1 MLYFPLL
8 FKEGCRR
15 RRRGG
20 SDLPNRENPRK
31 GGDFHLRGCN
41 VDGRVVFLS
50 PMFLRRILVTLLACA
65 SGAAL
70 AQPLPSGPSGYA
82 PKEAAFGKHFMVAAA
97 NPLAV
102 EAGRAVIARG
112 GSAVDAAVA
121 VQMVLNVVEPEA
133 SGIGGGAFLL
143 HWSAREQRTRAY
155 DGRETAPA
163 AATPG
168 LFLDAAAR
176 PMAFFD
182 AVVGGRSV
190 GAPGLLA
197 MLELAHRRHGKR
209 AWRELFEPAIQL
221 AEEGFPVSPRLAT
234 LLESEQFLR
243 TDANARRLFYSAD
256 GTPRRAGEVIRNPEL
271 AATLRTV
278 AANGSRTFYTGEIAQ
293 DIVTAVHAH
302 PTNPG
307 LLSRA
312 DLAGYRPVE
321 RTPVCGQYRGSRVCG
336 MPPPSS
342 GGLAVLQI
350 LGILENFPMAQVAQQ
365 QLMAAHLFSEAGR
378 LAYADRNLYVADPDF
393 VAVPAR
399 GMIDPAY
406 LRARADRIELTR
418 SMRRGVPGKP
428 PGSARPSPAGSPERV
443 STSHF
448 SIVDS
453 AGDAVAM
460 TTSIEHA
467 FGSRIMVRG
476 FLLNNQLTDFSFAPE
491 AGGRLVANRVE
502 PGKRPRSSMAPTLV
516 FDRAG
521 RLTYVIGSP
530 GGPLII
536 NYVAQALVAML
547 DWREDAQHAIS
558 IGHYGSRNGPTE
570 LERGTDAAELA
581 RGLGLLGHEIRIMDM
596 TSGLHAIERVQGG
609 WLGAADPRREGAAAG
624 G

>member
-1 MLYFPLL
+1 M
-8 FKEGCRR
+8 FK
-15 RRRGG
+15 
-20 SDLPNRENPRK
+20 
-31 GGDFHLRGCN
+31 LRI
-41 VDGRVVFLS
+41 FAA
-50 PMFLRRILVTLLACA
+50 LLA
-65 SGAAL
+65 GACGVAL
-70 AQPLPSGPSGYA
+70 GQPLPSGPSGYV

-112 GSAVDAAVA
+112 GSAVDAAIA

-143 HWSAREQRTRAY
+143 HWSARERRTRAY

-168 LFLDAAAR
+168 LFLDAAGR

-190 GAPGLLA
+190 GTPGLLA

-209 AWRELFEPAIQL
+209 AWRELFEHAILL

-234 LLESEQFLR
+234 LLASDQYLR
-243 TDANARRLFYSAD
+243 TDPNARRLFYGTD
-256 GTPRRAGEVIRNPEL
+256 GTPRHAGEKIRNPAL
-271 AATLRTV
+271 AETLRTI
-278 AANGSRTFYTGEIAQ
+278 AAQGARAFYTGEIAQ
-293 DIVTAVHAH
+293 DIVAAVHAH

-312 DLAGYRPVE
+312 DLAGYGPVE
-321 RTPVCGQYRGSRVCG
+321 RTPVCGRYRGNKICG
-336 MPPPSS
+336 MPAPSS

-350 LGILENFPMAQVAQQ
+350 LGILESFPMAQVAQQ
-365 QLMAAHLFSEAGR
+365 PLMAAHLFSEAGR

-406 LRARADRIELTR
+406 LSKRADLIHLTR
-418 SMRRGVPGKP
+418 SMGRAAPGVPVGA
-428 PGSARPSPAGSPERV
+428 ARPHRARSPERA
-443 STSHF
+443 STSHL
-448 SIVDS
+448 SIVD
-453 AGDAVAM
+453 AEGNAVAM
-460 TTSIEHA
+460 TTSIENV

-530 GGPLII
+530 GGSLII
-536 NYVAQALVAML
+536 NYVAQALIAML
-547 DWREDAQHAIS
+547 DWRNDAQRAIS

-570 LERGTDAAELA
+570 LERGTDAADLA
-581 RGLGLLGHEIRIMDM
+581 RGLGLLGHDVRIMDM
-596 TSGLHAIERVQGG
+596 TSGLHAIERVPGG

>member
-1 MLYFPLL
+1 V
-8 FKEGCRR
+8 
-15 RRRGG
+15 
-20 SDLPNRENPRK
+20 NR
-31 GGDFHLRGCN
+31 D
-41 VDGRVVFLS
+41 VVFLKF
-50 PMFLRRILVTLLACA
+50 MLGTRIFAALHACA
-65 SGAAL
+65 CGAAL
-70 AQPLPSGPSGYA
+70 AQPQPSGPSGYE
-82 PKEAAFGKHFMVAAA
+82 PKEPAFGKHFMVTAA

-121 VQMVLNVVEPEA
+121 VQMVLNVVEPES

-143 HWSAREQRTRAY
+143 HWSARERRVRAY

-168 LFLDAAAR
+168 LFLDAAGR

-190 GAPGLLA
+190 GTPGLLA
-197 MLELAHRRHGKR
+197 MLEVAHRRHGKR
-209 AWRELFEPAIQL
+209 AWRDLFEPAIRL
-221 AEEGFPVSPRLAT
+221 AAEGFPVSPRLAT
-234 LLESEQFLR
+234 LLESERFLQ
-243 TDANARRLFYSAD
+243 TDANARILFYRAD

-271 AATLRTV
+271 ADTLRTI
-278 AANGSRTFYTGEIAQ
+278 AADGSRAFYAGEIAQ

-307 LLSRA
+307 LLSSA
-312 DLAGYRPVE
+312 DMAGYRSIE
-321 RTPVCGQYRGSRVCG
+321 RAAVCGQYRGNRVCG

-365 QLMAAHLFSEAGR
+365 PLMAAHLFSEAGR
-378 LAYADRNLYVADPDF
+378 LAYADRNQYVADPDF

-406 LRARADRIELTR
+406 LRERADLIQLTR
-418 SMRRGVPGKP
+418 SMRRGVPGVP
-428 PGSARPSPAGSPERV
+428 PGAARPGPAGSPERV

-448 SIVDS
+448 SIVD
-453 AGDAVAM
+453 AEGNAVAM
-460 TTSIEHA
+460 TSSIEHA

-476 FLLNNQLTDFSFAPE
+476 LLLNNQLTDFSFAPE
-491 AGGRLVANRVE
+491 AAGRLVANRVE

-521 RLTYVIGSP
+521 RLTHVLGSP
-530 GGPLII
+530 GGSLII
-536 NYVAQALVAML
+536 NYVAQALIAML
-547 DWREDAQHAIS
+547 DWRDDVQRAIS

-570 LERGTDAAELA
+570 LERDTEAADLA
-581 RGLGLLGHEIRIMDM
+581 RGLGLLGHDVRVMDM
-596 TSGLHAIERVQGG
+596 TSGLHAIERVPGG
-609 WLGAADPRREGAAAG
+609 WRGAADPRREGAAAG

>member
-1 MLYFPLL
+1 MFPLRSM
-8 FKEGCRR
+8 K
-15 RRRGG
+15 
-20 SDLPNRENPRK
+20 
-31 GGDFHLRGCN
+31 
-41 VDGRVVFLS
+41 
-50 PMFLRRILVTLLACA
+50 LLTVLAA
-65 SGAAL
+65 LIAGAIGTAL
-70 AQPLPSGPSGYA
+70 AQPLPSGPSGYV
-82 PKEAAFGKHFMVAAA
+82 PKEPAFGKHFMVAAA

-102 EAGRAVIARG
+102 EAGRAMIARG
-112 GSAVDAAVA
+112 GSAVDAAVT

-163 AATPG
+163 AATSD
-168 LFLDAAAR
+168 LFLDAAGR

-209 AWRELFEPAIQL
+209 AWRDLFEPAIQL
-221 AEEGFPVSPRLAT
+221 AEQGFPVSPRLAT
-234 LLESEQFLR
+234 LLENERYLAN
-243 TDANARRLFYSAD
+243 DPNARRLFYRED

-271 AATLRTV
+271 AETLRTV
-278 AANGSRTFYTGEIAQ
+278 ATQGSSAFYTGGIAQ
-293 DIVTAVHAH
+293 DIVAAVHAH

-321 RTPVCGQYRGSRVCG
+321 RTPVCGQYRGNRVCG

-350 LGILENFPMAQVAQQ
+350 LGILENFPMAEVAQQ

-406 LRARADRIELTR
+406 LRERADLVNLTR
-418 SMRRGVPGKP
+418 SLGHAVPGVP
-428 PGSARPSPAGSPERV
+428 PGAARPHRAGSPERA

-448 SIVDS
+448 SIVD
-453 AGDAVAM
+453 AEGNAVAM

-502 PGKRPRSSMAPTLV
+502 SRKRPRSSMAPTLV

-521 RLTYVIGSP
+521 RLTHVIGSP
-530 GGPLII
+530 GGSLII

-547 DWREDAQHAIS
+547 DWRNDAQRAIS

-570 LERGTDAAELA
+570 LERGTDAAELV
-581 RGLGLLGHEIRIMDM
+581 RGLGLLGHDVRVMDM
-596 TSGLHAIERVQGG
+596 TSGLHAVERVPGG
-609 WLGAADPRREGAAAG
+609 WLGAADPRREGSAAG

>member
-1 MLYFPLL
+1 MFIFRVILALL
-8 FKEGCRR
+8 VGAC
-15 RRRGG
+15 GG
-20 SDLPNRENPRK
+20 
-31 GGDFHLRGCN
+31 
-41 VDGRVVFLS
+41 
-50 PMFLRRILVTLLACA
+50 
-65 SGAAL
+65 AL
-70 AQPLPSGPSGYA
+70 AQPLPSGPSGYV

-102 EAGRAVIARG
+102 EAGRALIARG

-133 SGIGGGAFLL
+133 SGIGGGAFIL
-143 HWSAREQRTRAY
+143 HWSAREKRLRVY

-163 AATPG
+163 DATPD
-168 LFLDAAAR
+168 LFLDAAGR

-209 AWRELFEPAIQL
+209 RWAELFEPAIKL

-234 LLESEQFLR
+234 LLSRESFRFE
-243 TDANARRLFYSAD
+243 DPNARRLFLDAD
-256 GTPRRAGEVIRNPEL
+256 GIPRRAGEVIRNPEL
-271 AATLRTV
+271 AATFRSI
-278 AANGSRTFYTGEIAQ
+278 AKEGPRAFYTGEIAR
-293 DIVTAVHAH
+293 DIVTAVRTH

-307 LLSRA
+307 RLSRA
-312 DLAGYRPVE
+312 DLAGYRPAE
-321 RTPVCGQYRGSRVCG
+321 RAPVCGRYRGNRICG

-342 GGLAVLQI
+342 GGIAVLQI
-350 LGILENFPMAQVAQQ
+350 LGILENFSMAQVAPQS
-365 QLMAAHLFSEAGR
+365 LMAAHLFAEAGR

-393 VAVPAR
+393 VAVPTR
-399 GMIDPAY
+399 GMVDPAY
-406 LRARADRIELTR
+406 LAGRAELIQFTR
-418 SMRRGVPGKP
+418 SLGRAAPGIP
-428 PGSARPSPAGSPERV
+428 PGAARPTPAGSPERV

-448 SIVDS
+448 SIVDA

-460 TTSIEHA
+460 TTTIEYA

-491 AGGRLVANRVE
+491 AAGRVVANRVE

-516 FDRAG
+516 FDRTG
-521 RLTYVIGSP
+521 KLTQVIGSP
-530 GGPLII
+530 GGSLII
-536 NYVAQALVAML
+536 NYVAQALVATL
-547 DWREDAQHAIS
+547 DWGYDAQRAVG

-570 LERGTDAAELA
+570 LERGTEAADLA
-581 RGLGLLGHEIRIMDM
+581 RGLELLGHDVRVMDM
-596 TSGLHAIERVQGG
+596 TSGLHAVERVPGG
-609 WLGAADPRREGAAAG
+609 WRGAADPRREGSAAG